1 MNSIRIFNIN
11 LSHDKNGCT
20 NLGMK
25 ASHSDSANNL
35 VMKKKQRERLD
46 GGDIIYS
53 LHYGSFIRY

>member
-46 GGDIIYS
+46 GGG
-53 LHYGSFIRY
+53 HYLFFALR